1 MKEIQTFM
9 WFVVWVLTAFL
20 VGLQMSIIDDLE
32 AMQESLTQISATL
45 DEVSQILE
53 GEK

>member
-1 MKEIQTFM
+1 MRDLDMFLCFIV
-9 WFVVWVLTAFL
+9 WFLMAFL
-20 VGLQMSIIDDLE
+20 VGLQMNIIDDLE
-32 AMQESLTQISATL
+32 SMQESIVRLSATL